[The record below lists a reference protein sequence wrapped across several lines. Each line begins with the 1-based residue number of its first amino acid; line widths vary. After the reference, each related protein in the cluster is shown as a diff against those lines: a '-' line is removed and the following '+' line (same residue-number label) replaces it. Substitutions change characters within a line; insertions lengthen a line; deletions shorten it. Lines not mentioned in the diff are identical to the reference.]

1 MRVLQIN
8 SVCGYGSTGNIVVD
22 LYREL
27 KAQGHE
33 CCIAYGRGTASEDVE
48 SYRIGSDLDVYIH
61 GIMSRLTDRHGFY
74 SIRATRQ
81 FVRWMKQYDPDIIHL
96 HNLHG
101 YYINIKI
108 LFKALQEMD
117 KPVVWTLHDCWAFT
131 GHCAHYTYA
140 QCDKWILG
148 CNHCSQR
155 KNYPASMHKDNS
167 SWNYNKKKELFNS
180 VSQLLF
186 VTPSQWLKDEVEK
199 SFLSGHPVEVIYN
212 GIDLQVFHPTES
224 FFRKQYDLDNRK
236 IILGVANV
244 WTERKG
250 MDVFQRLAEQL
261 DDSYAIVLVGVDSK
275 MQAKMHPRI
284 VCIERTRNPYELA
297 AIYTAADLYLNP
309 SMEETMGLTTV
320 EALACGTRVL
330 VRNSTALPEIVNYD
344 KSKIMMA
351 GELSKQIEQCMMSI
365 KRVKENREMAT
376 QYEKTKQYQK
386 YIDLYNRYTSLGA
399 KK

>member
-33 CCIAYGRGTASEDVE
+33 CCIAYGRGTAPEDVE
-48 SYRIGSDLDVYIH
+48 TYRIGWDLDVYMH

-74 SIRATRQ
+74 STHATRK
-81 FVRWMKQYDPDIIHL
+81 FVAWMKQYDPDIIHL

-101 YYINIKI
+101 YYINIEV
-108 LFKALQEMD
+108 LFNALQEMD

-140 QCDKWILG
+140 QCDKWVLG
-148 CNHCSQR
+148 CKYCPQR
-155 KNYPASMHKDNS
+155 KMYPMSIGKDNS
-167 SWNYNKKKELFNS
+167 DWNYNKKKELFNS
-180 VSQLLF
+180 VQKLMF
-186 VTPSQWLKDEVEK
+186 VTPSKWLKEEVEK
-199 SFLSGHPVEVIYN
+199 SFLSEHPVEVIYN

-224 FFRKQYDLDNRK
+224 SFREKYKLGNRK

-250 MDVFQRLAEQL
+250 MAVFQQLAEQL
-261 DDSYAIVLVGVDSK
+261 DDSYVIVLVGVDK
-275 MQAKMHPRI
+275 TMQAKTDPRI
-284 VCIERTRNPYELA
+284 VYVERTKNPYELA
-297 AIYTAADLYLNP
+297 AIYAAADLYLNP

-320 EALACGTRVL
+320 EALACGTQVL
-330 VRNSTALPEIVNYD
+330 VRNSTALPEIVHYD
-344 KSKIMMA
+344 NNKIMMH
-351 GELSKQIEQCMMSI
+351 GDLKKQIAQCMMM
-365 KRVKENREMAT
+365 KNVVKENREMAMR
-376 QYEKTKQYQK
+376 YEKTKQYQK
-386 YIDLYNRYTSLGA
+386 YVELYSRCMHQR
-399 KK
+399 